1 MFRLVLGLVVGY
13 VLGSKAG
20 RARYDPIVRLTSKVA
35 DNPAVQGAAGFVR
48 AKVSGLMSG
57 KKQPPARPDAAYLDA
72 ETPVIPASTLRA
84 AG

>member
-1 MFRLVLGLVVGY
+1 MFRLVLGVVVGY

-20 RARYDPIVRLTSKVA
+20 RERYEQIVRLSSKVA

-48 AKVSGLMSG
+48 AKVSGLLTRN
-57 KKQPPARPDAAYLDA
+57 KRRPARPDAAYLDVDA
-72 ETPVIPASTLRA
+72 PITSNPTLRA